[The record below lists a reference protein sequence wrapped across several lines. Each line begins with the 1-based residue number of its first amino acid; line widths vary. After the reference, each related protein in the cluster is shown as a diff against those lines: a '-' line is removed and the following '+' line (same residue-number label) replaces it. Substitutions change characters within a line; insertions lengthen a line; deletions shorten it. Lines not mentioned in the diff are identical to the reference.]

1 MTVSRYRIR
10 KEKGYVPDV
19 ENLTTAVLLLVKS
32 AVKKKFSRNAG
43 MNRMVSALSVIT
55 NQPQSINSV
64 KFAL

>member
-1 MTVSRYRIR
+1 M
-10 KEKGYVPDV
+10 
-19 ENLTTAVLLLVKS
+19 KS

>member
-1 MTVSRYRIR
+1 M
-10 KEKGYVPDV
+10 

-32 AVKKKFSRNAG
+32 AVKKKLSRNAG

-64 KFAL
+64 KFALRKQAKGTQKGVQK